1 LTRYATTLLA
11 LFAVFGTLDASGQ
24 EPPTAYVAPPWYAN
38 TPVADVRLLAP
49 RGGLPEESLEP
60 LLRSEQGQLLD
71 VQEIRLDLAT
81 LFRVGEFSAV
91 EADLEP
97 WVLYDDEGNLVP
109 AALLTY
115 VVYPA
120 PKISRIRV
128 EGTDRVRERDVL
140 DAARIG
146 AGAVF
151 YGELE
156 STSLRARVLDDL
168 RRRGFPDADV
178 EVITVFTGEEGSV
191 EVQIAVREGEPVTV
205 DAIALAGDLPVPER
219 KLRRWLGREGVKE
232 GAPLSTEAVTRAQFA
247 VRERLAR
254 LGGGVLRKQRGWV
267 EARVTPAITSDGQG
281 GTLVT
286 YTIEPGPRLVLE
298 VEGLRWRAER
308 QVRDGMGI
316 DERVRLT
323 RGFLEAA
330 PDRMEAWLQRRGFY
344 AAEVEVELEED
355 SERRFQVLRTKI
367 DRGPRHIL
375 HRVDFEGNDVV
386 EDEELRIVMDQ
397 ASDEVI
403 RLNRVTGPELEQAV
417 SAVADVYRS
426 RGYLDVEAELVEV
439 RVTGKLR
446 ELTESGRAPLGRT
459 ITRPL
464 TPGAMFVVPHVQI
477 REGPLTVLAA
487 LDIKG
492 EAPRVN
498 LKLAEAH
505 GEELVGSPYSPQA
518 LEALARE
525 VVDAHR
531 RDGFL
536 EVDARVVR
544 HPVDEGEMSAIIA
557 VETGPLVR
565 LRSVVS
571 RGARLTR
578 PRTIRREVELEL
590 GRPVTS
596 VALDRLRR
604 SLYDLGIFRTVDID
618 LLGDEEARDL
628 VIAVEERPV
637 WAFELGGGVATDQG
651 IRGYGRVTRRNLWGQ
666 AHRLDLYALL
676 GVDWRGSA
684 ITDWTPDLAA
694 PEWRAAISYTAPR
707 FPIRRQRL
715 VLEVLLRELSQE
727 RTWQISK
734 SGAGVAVETWL
745 GDQTGLRSG
754 LRIESRRLTEFDVGA
769 LLPGEPWTELSDP
782 EDPGRSTSGRWVGS
796 VYTLMLHDLR
806 DNPLQPTR
814 GVIVSLFGEWAPP
827 IGDPDLAVS
836 FLKGEARTSAY
847 LPVGGPI
854 LHLSGEVARA
864 WVLGRGILAL
874 EDRYQLGGT
883 GSLRGYK
890 RDAIGPQNQVEQFTT
905 DWPDQLGPAVN
916 YWTRENPTRW
926 VPTGG
931 DLRAVAVAEVILP
944 FPWLGL
950 RAWDG
955 YAAALFADFGN
966 VWLVG
971 REARGL
977 ATSDGAPW
985 NDLFH
990 PLARYSVGAGMRV
1003 ATPVGPL
1010 QADLAVNPEAIR
1022 AEGPRKDLLREA
1034 WQEPTI
1040 RFHLSLGAL

>member
-1 LTRYATTLLA
+1 LKRHATTLIA
-11 LFAVFGTLDASGQ
+11 LFTVFGTLDAFGQ
-24 EPPTAYVAPPWYAN
+24 EPPAPTVAPPWYAN

-60 LLRSEQGQLLD
+60 LLRSEQGQPLD

-97 WVLYDDEGNLVP
+97 WVLYDDDGNLVP

-128 EGTDRVRERDVL
+128 EGTDLVRERDVL
-140 DAARIG
+140 DAIRIG
-146 AGAVF
+146 VGAVF

-156 STSLRARVLDDL
+156 STSLRARVLEDL
-168 RRRGFPDADV
+168 RRRGFPDAEV
-178 EVITVFTGEEGSV
+178 EVFTVFTEEEGSV
-191 EVQIAVREGEPVTV
+191 EVRIVVHEGEPVTV
-205 DAIALAGDLPVPER
+205 DAIAFAGDLPVPER
-219 KLRRWLGREGVKE
+219 KLRRWLKREGVKE

-247 VRERLAR
+247 VKEQLAR
-254 LGGGVLRKQRGWV
+254 LGGLLREERGWV
-267 EARVTPAITSDGQG
+267 EARVTPAITGDGQG

-286 YTIEPGPRLVLE
+286 FTVEPGPRLVLE
-298 VEGLRWRAER
+298 VDGLGWRPEW
-308 QVRDGMGI
+308 QVREGMGI

-344 AAEVEVELEED
+344 AAEVEVALEED
-355 SERRFQVLRTKI
+355 SERRFQVLRTTI
-367 DRGPRHIL
+367 ERGPRHIL
-375 HRVDFEGNDVV
+375 HRVDFEGNEVV
-386 EDEELRIVMDQ
+386 DDEELRNVMDQ

-426 RGYLDVEAELVEV
+426 RGYLDVEAELVTV
-439 RVTGKLR
+439 QVTGRLR

-477 REGPLTVLAA
+477 REGPLTVLVA

-498 LKLAEAH
+498 LRLAEER
-505 GEELVGSPYSPQA
+505 GEELVGGPYSPQA
-518 LEALARE
+518 LEALTRE
-525 VVDAHR
+525 VVEAHR

-536 EVDARVVR
+536 EADARVLR
-544 HPVDEGEMSAIIA
+544 HPADEGEMSAIIA

-571 RGARLTR
+571 RGARITR
-578 PRTIRREVELEL
+578 PRTIRREVEFEL
-590 GRPVTS
+590 GQPVS
-596 VALDRLRR
+596 SSELERLRR
-604 SLYDLGIFRTVDID
+604 SLYDLGIFRTVDTD

-628 VIAVEERPV
+628 VISVRERPV

-651 IRGYGRVTRRNLWGQ
+651 IRSYGRVTRRNLWGQ

-676 GVDWRGSA
+676 GFDWRGSA

-707 FPIRRQRL
+707 FPIRRQRV
-715 VLEVLLRELSQE
+715 VLDILLRELLQE
-727 RTWQISK
+727 RTWQMSK
-734 SGAGVAVETWL
+734 SGAGIAVETWL

-754 LRIESRRLTEFDVGA
+754 LKLESRRLAEFDAGA
-769 LLPGEPWTELSDP
+769 LLPGEPWAALTDP
-782 EDPGRSTSGRWVGS
+782 DDPGRATGGRWVGS

-806 DNPLQPTR
+806 DDPLQPTR
-814 GVIVSLFGEWAPP
+814 GLIVSVLGEWSPR

-854 LHLSGEVARA
+854 LHMSGEVARA
-864 WVLGRGILAL
+864 WVLGSGILAL

-890 RDAIGPQNQVEQFTT
+890 RDAIGPRNLAEQFTT

-916 YWTRENPTRW
+916 YWTRDNPTRW

-931 DLRAVAVAEVILP
+931 DLRAVVVGELILP
-944 FPWLGL
+944 FPWLGF

-971 REARGL
+971 REARDL
-977 ATSDGAPW
+977 ATSDQETW
-985 NDLFH
+985 RDVFH

-1003 ATPVGPL
+1003 VTPVGPL

-1022 AEGPRKDLLREA
+1022 AEGPKKDLLRDA
-1034 WQEPTI
+1034 WREPTI